1 MSGLAHGATDEWD
14 DVIQALDHPF
24 VEEAGAN
31 VHPLSIEDEAN
42 DQEWEQTLH
51 ELDDYHADLN
61 VQNTQQVL
69 THLFER
75 LDLTPRERQGLDP
88 TLGQLR
94 TMLARLEQS
103 VIQIAVFGLVGRGKS
118 SLLNALIGQDVFATG
133 PLHGVTTAVSASP
146 WTVTQETPSSP
157 SASSSPLTKNTDKD
171 SPSIV
176 RLSIPVLSTAPPST
190 PPPSTPPPSTPP
202 QSAGR
207 AENPQC
213 SAEKVN
219 RQLSTST
226 AHPPQSPLYKGG
238 SSGSPPLQEGARGGD
253 VVFPQD
259 CTQEASSIPSGPR
272 IELVDTPGI
281 DEVDGDARSR
291 LAHQVAKQADL
302 ILFVVAGDM
311 TTVEHEAL
319 KELRQFSKPMLL
331 VFNKVDQY
339 PNSDRHQLY
348 QTLQDQRVKA
358 LLSPDEIVMASAAP
372 LVSEVVH
379 HPGGRTSIK
388 RRRGEPNVVD
398 LKLKILDVLQR
409 EGKALVALNTML
421 YADEVHDQ
429 LVQRKTEIRDRAAN
443 DLIWQIVMAKAIA
456 TALNPITVVDI
467 LSGVV
472 VDVVMLVAL
481 SRLYGLPM
489 THHGAVKLL
498 RHIAV
503 GMGGI
508 SITEL
513 FTTLGL
519 SSLKGMLGIAVPVT
533 GGLSLAPYVSVAIA
547 QAGVA
552 GVATY
557 AIGQICKQYLA
568 NGASWGK
575 DGPKTAIKTIL
586 NSLDEAS
593 ILHRVKSE
601 LEERL
606 AQSGSGPS
614 SEPSSPS

>member
-1 MSGLAHGATDEWD
+1 MSNPTHGDQDEWD
-14 DVIQALDHPF
+14 EAIQALEHPF
-24 VEEAGAN
+24 IDDGAEPRGDSASN
-31 VHPLSIEDEAN
+31 A
-42 DQEWEQTLH
+42 QEWEQTLKTLEH
-51 ELDDYHADLN
+51 YQANLD
-61 VQNTQQVL
+61 VQSSQQVL
-69 THLFER
+69 TRLFDR

-94 TMLARLEQS
+94 TMLTRLEQS

-118 SLLNALIGQDVFATG
+118 SLLNALIGQDVFTTG
-133 PLHGVTTAVSASP
+133 PLHGVTTAIAKSP
-146 WTVTQETPSSP
+146 WTISQTLVQEGM
-157 SASSSPLTKNTDKD
+157 ASSDNNDG
-171 SPSIV
+171 PSVV
-176 RLSIPVLSTAPPST
+176 RVVLPMASTAVHPEPIAPPE
-190 PPPSTPPPSTPP
+190 
-202 QSAGR
+202 Q
-207 AENPQC
+207 ENPNRVSQA
-213 SAEKVN
+213 SLDIEAE
-219 RQLSTST
+219 
-226 AHPPQSPLYKGG
+226 A
-238 SSGSPPLQEGARGGD
+238 
-253 VVFPQD
+253 
-259 CTQEASSIPSGPR
+259 R

-281 DEVDGDARSR
+281 DEVDGEARSR
-291 LAHQVAKQADL
+291 LAHQVAKHADL
-302 ILFVVAGDM
+302 ILFVVAGDI
-311 TTVEHEAL
+311 TTLEHEAL
-319 KELRQFSKPMLL
+319 SELRQFSKPILL

-339 PNSDRHQLY
+339 PDTDRQHIY
-348 QTLQDQRVKA
+348 HTLKDQRLKE

-372 LVSEVVH
+372 LVATVVQQ
-379 HPGGRTSIK
+379 PDGRTTITRK
-388 RRRGEPNVVD
+388 RGEPDVWA

-409 EGKALVALNTML
+409 EGKALVALNTMM
-421 YADEVHDQ
+421 YADEVHEQ
-429 LVQRKTEIRDRAAN
+429 LVQRKTDIRDRAAN
-443 DLIWQIVMAKAIA
+443 DLIWQIVMVKAIA

-472 VDVVMLVAL
+472 VDVVMLVSL

-503 GMGGI
+503 GMGGV
-508 SITEL
+508 SVTEL
-513 FTTLGL
+513 LTTLGL
-519 SSLKGMLGIAVPVT
+519 SSLKGVLGLAAPAT
-533 GGLSLAPYVSVAIA
+533 GGISLAPYVSVAMV

-606 AQSGSGPS
+606 GQSHSD
-614 SEPSSPS
+614 SSPQTISPNENQL

>member
-1 MSGLAHGATDEWD
+1 MSVGRKGVRAG
-14 DVIQALDHPF
+14 
-24 VEEAGAN
+24 EAIST
-31 VHPLSIEDEAN
+31 SIE
-42 DQEWEQTLH
+42 
-51 ELDDYHADLN
+51 
-61 VQNTQQVL
+61 
-69 THLFER
+69 
-75 LDLTPRERQGLDP
+75 
-88 TLGQLR
+88 GQ
-94 TMLARLEQS
+94 S
-103 VIQIAVFGLVGRGKS
+103 
-118 SLLNALIGQDVFATG
+118 
-133 PLHGVTTAVSASP
+133 H
-146 WTVTQETPSSP
+146 
-157 SASSSPLTKNTDKD
+157 
-171 SPSIV
+171 
-176 RLSIPVLSTAPPST
+176 
-190 PPPSTPPPSTPP
+190 
-202 QSAGR
+202 
-207 AENPQC
+207 
-213 SAEKVN
+213 
-219 RQLSTST
+219 
-226 AHPPQSPLYKGG
+226 
-238 SSGSPPLQEGARGGD
+238 
-253 VVFPQD
+253 
-259 CTQEASSIPSGPR
+259 

-291 LAHQVAKQADL
+291 LAHDVAKQADL

-311 TTVEHEAL
+311 STVEHEAL
-319 KELRQFSKPMLL
+319 TELRQFSKPILL

-339 PNSDRHQLY
+339 PDADRHQLY
-348 QTLQDQRVKA
+348 QTLTDQRVKA

-372 LVSEVVH
+372 LVSEVVAQ
-379 HPGGRTSIK
+379 PDGRTTIR
-388 RRRGEPNVVD
+388 RRRGDPDVVD
-398 LKLKILDVLQR
+398 LKLKILEVLQR
-409 EGKALVALNTML
+409 EGKALVALNTMM

-429 LVQRKTEIRDRAAN
+429 LVQRKTDIRDRAAN

-456 TALNPITVVDI
+456 TALNPITVIDI
-467 LSGVV
+467 LSGAV

-519 SSLKGMLGIAVPVT
+519 SSLKGALGLAAPAT

-575 DGPKTAIKTIL
+575 DGPKMAIKTIL

-606 AQSGSGPS
+606 SQSRSDPS
-614 SEPSSPS
+614 PKTASHMKHD

>member
-1 MSGLAHGATDEWD
+1 MSTPAHGTNDEWD
-14 DVIQALDHPF
+14 NVIQSLRHSSIDDGGEISHETASSDQDWDQALQSLT
-24 VEEAGAN
+24 N
-31 VHPLSIEDEAN
+31 Y
-42 DQEWEQTLH
+42 QT
-51 ELDDYHADLN
+51 ELDI
-61 VQNTQQVL
+61 QNTQQAF
-69 THLFER
+69 TRLFER

-94 TMLARLEQS
+94 IMLGRLEQS
-103 VIQIAVFGLVGRGKS
+103 VVQIAVFGLVGRGKS
-118 SLLNALIGQDVFATG
+118 SLLNALIGQEIFETG
-133 PLHGVTTAVSASP
+133 PLHGVTKTIAKSQ
-146 WTVTQETPSSP
+146 WTINGV
-157 SASSSPLTKNTDKD
+157 
-171 SPSIV
+171 
-176 RLSIPVLSTAPPST
+176 
-190 PPPSTPPPSTPP
+190 
-202 QSAGR
+202 
-207 AENPQC
+207 
-213 SAEKVN
+213 
-219 RQLSTST
+219 
-226 AHPPQSPLYKGG
+226 
-238 SSGSPPLQEGARGGD
+238 
-253 VVFPQD
+253 
-259 CTQEASSIPSGPR
+259 
-272 IELVDTPGI
+272 ELVDTPGI
-281 DEVDGDARSR
+281 DEVDGESRSH

-319 KELRQFSKPMLL
+319 RELRQFSKPILL

-339 PNSDRHQLY
+339 PNADRHQLY
-348 QTLQDQRVKA
+348 QTLKDQRVKD
-358 LLSPDEIVMASAAP
+358 LLSPEEIVMASAAP
-372 LVSEVVH
+372 LVSEVVQQAD
-379 HPGGRTSIK
+379 GSTTIK
-388 RRRGEPNVVD
+388 RKRGTPDVIG
-398 LKLKILDVLQR
+398 LKLKILEILQQ

-467 LSGVV
+467 LSGAV

-519 SSLKGMLGIAVPVT
+519 SSLKGALGLAAPAT

-575 DGPKTAIKTIL
+575 DGPKASIKTIL

-606 AQSGSGPS
+606 RQSPAG
-614 SEPSSPS
+614 SSPKS